1 MGDEDRW
8 FAGID
13 TSTPNL
19 ARMHDYF
26 LGGKDNFAVDREA
39 AEAVLAIAPEVRVM
53 AQEHQAFHVRV
64 IRFLLEQGITQFIN
78 VGSGLPTVL
87 NTHELA
93 RSLVP
98 DTRVAYVDTDPVVL
112 THGRA
117 ILARAPGVS
126 VVEGDVMRPAELLAD
141 PDLRQVIDLDQPVA
155 LLLFVVLQYIPDSS
169 DPWAR
174 VAELRDA
181 LPAGSHIVITHVVFD
196 SRPEVAEPIVAL
208 YRTVLGHDQGRA
220 RTREQVLPF
229 FDGLHLVEPGLVYV
243 REWRPDSPF
252 LFERPEK
259 AWMIVGV
266 GRSGEPP
273 AEGRSAGE

>member
-8 FAGID
+8 FADVD
-13 TSTPNL
+13 TGTPNL

-53 AQEHQAFHVRV
+53 AHEHQAFHVRV
-64 IRFLLEQGITQFIN
+64 VRYLLEQGITQFIN
-78 VGSGLPTVL
+78 LGSGLPTERG
-87 NTHELA
+87 THELA

-98 DTRVAYVDTDPVVL
+98 GARVAYVDSDPVVL

-117 ILARAPGVS
+117 LLARAPGVA
-126 VVEGDVMRPAELLAD
+126 VVKGDVLRPAELLAD
-141 PDLRQVIDLDQPVA
+141 PGLRAVIDLDQPVA
-155 LLLFVVLQYIPDSS
+155 LLLFVVLQYIPDDS
-169 DPWAR
+169 DPFRA

-196 SRPEVAEPIVAL
+196 SRPEVADPMVAL
-208 YRTVLGHDQGRA
+208 YRSILGHDQGRA

-229 FDGLHLVEPGLVYV
+229 FDGLDLAEPGLVYV

-252 LFERPEK
+252 LSERPDK
-259 AWMIVGV
+259 AWMIVGAA
-266 GRSGEPP
+266 RKSP
-273 AEGRSAGE
+273 